1 MKYIGRISSIIPI
14 LVINIWLL
22 KFTAEYDGVA
32 YFLFSLLLA
41 ILVSVISWIL
51 GGQYDKAKYYYHELQ
66 KEKENLQQIFD
77 SVEVTIWSNNIVEQ
91 RIHVSKGVEKVS
103 GYPVKRFFDDYSF
116 WMKIFLPED
125 RQKLDQFYKQVL
137 SGKSD
142 DVEARFIHANG
153 ETHWAYVSGTPIFDK
168 ENKVIKINGIV
179 VDITSRIDTVGK
191 LKESENRYRSVVEL
205 SPNLIVIYQDE
216 RLVYANPATTKLLGL
231 ELSELKGKSAFQFI
245 HPTFLEKAVECS
257 KRKSLHNKETDY
269 IEYKIIKP
277 NGEIAFLELAGNE
290 IAYNGQS
297 AILMVGTDVTAKK
310 QQQER
315 IEYMAFHDA
324 LTGLPNRYMYN
335 DTLEEALER
344 CKQAHHVLGV
354 MFIDVDHFKS
364 VNDTMG
370 HEAGDE
376 LLKQVS
382 ERIRENVREEDM
394 VARPGGDEFTV
405 LLENVHE
412 NLVRDIAHR
421 IIKAFTSPFLINN
434 KEIYASNSIGVS
446 LYPVDGDD
454 KETLNS
460 KADIAMYFAKKSGKN
475 KYQFFNEH
483 GDKLARKLQLEQDFR
498 SAIEENEF
506 YLEYQ
511 PCVELKT
518 GSVYCV
524 EALVRWKHP
533 ILGIIPPNEF
543 IPIMEETGW
552 IVNLGTWVLNEAC
565 RQNKEWQKLGINVK
579 VAVNVSSIQFEAEN
593 FVDVV
598 KEALL
603 KHEMQSD
610 FLEIEI
616 TESVMQNVEK
626 STRIIHELKEL
637 GVKISIDDFGTGYS
651 SLSLLSSLS
660 IDHVKI
666 DKSFIDGIT
675 SNSNIASV
683 VKKMIEMG
691 ESLNFDLI
699 AEGIELEEQANFL
712 IENGCRY
719 GQGYYFSRPVS
730 PEEIQKLLMQMW

>member
-22 KFTAEYDGVA
+22 KLTMKSDGVL
-32 YFLFSLLLA
+32 YFLFSLLLTVLA
-41 ILVSVISWIL
+41 SIITWVL
-51 GGQYDKAKYYYHELQ
+51 GGQFDKAKFYYHELQ

-77 SVEVTIWSNNIVEQ
+77 SVDATIWSNNIVEQ
-91 RIHVSKGVEKVS
+91 RLYVSKGVEKIS
-103 GYPVKRFFDDYSF
+103 GYSVQQFFEDYNF
-116 WMKIFLPED
+116 WLSIFLPED
-125 RQKLDQFYKQVL
+125 RPNLDQFYERVL
-137 SGKSD
+137 TGKSD
-142 DVEARFIHANG
+142 YVEARFIHANG
-153 ETHWAYVSGTPIFDK
+153 KIRWAYVSGAPIKGKDN
-168 ENKVIKINGIV
+168 EVIKINGVV
-179 VDITSRIDTVGK
+179 VDITSKKETMER
-191 LKESENRYRSVVEL
+191 LRESESRYRSVVEL
-205 SPNLIVIYQDE
+205 SPNLLFIYQDKS
-216 RLVYANPATTKLLGL
+216 LVYANPATTKLLGM
-231 ELSELKGKSAFQFI
+231 EISELIGRTPFEFI
-245 HPTFLEKAVECS
+245 HPTFLEMAISRTKELLQQKRTTDS
-257 KRKSLHNKETDY
+257 K
-269 IEYKIIKP
+269 EYKIVKP
-277 NGEIAFLELAGNE
+277 NGEIAYLELLGKE
-290 IAYNGQS
+290 IPFNGKS
-297 AILMVGTDVTAKK
+297 AIMVVGTDVTAKK
-310 QQQER
+310 QQQEK

-335 DTLEEALER
+335 ESLEKALER
-344 CKQAHHVLGV
+344 CKQNDLGLAV
-354 MFIDVDHFKS
+354 MFIDVDHFKF

-370 HEAGDE
+370 HEAGDM
-376 LLKQVS
+376 LLKKVS
-382 ERIRENVREEDM
+382 ERLLENVRDGDL
-394 VARPGGDEFTV
+394 VARPGGDEFTI
-405 LLENVHE
+405 LLENVE
-412 NLVRDIAHR
+412 ERLVRNIAQR
-421 IIKAFTSPFLINN
+421 IIHAFAAPFTINN
-434 KEIYASNSIGVS
+434 KEIYTSISIGVS
-446 LYPVDGDD
+446 LFPIDGDD

-475 KYQFFNEH
+475 KYQLFNEH
-483 GDKLARKLQLEQDFR
+483 GDVLARKLQLEQDFR
-498 SAIEENEF
+498 SAIELNEF

-518 GSVYCV
+518 GTVYCV

-552 IVNLGTWVLNEAC
+552 IVNLGTWVLNKAC
-565 RQNKEWQKLGINVK
+565 RQNIEWQKLGINVK
-579 VAVNVSSIQFEAEN
+579 VAVNVSSMQFEAEN
-593 FVDVV
+593 FVAGV
-598 KEALL
+598 KQALL
-603 KHEMQSD
+603 EHKMQAD

-626 STRIIHELKEL
+626 STRIIQELKEL

-666 DKSFIDGIT
+666 DKSFIDGII

-699 AEGIELEEQANFL
+699 AVGIEVKEQADFL

-730 PEEIQKLLMQMW
+730 PNEIKKLFMQMW

>member
-14 LVINIWLL
+14 LAINIWLL
-22 KFTAEYDGVA
+22 KHTATYDGVP
-32 YFLFSLLLA
+32 YFLSSL
-41 ILVSVISWIL
+41 ILVIVASIISWTL
-51 GGQYDKAKYYYHELQ
+51 GGQFDKARYYYHELQ

-103 GYPVKRFFDDYSF
+103 GYSVTRFFDDYTF

-125 RQKLDQFYKQVL
+125 QQKLDKFYKRVL

-153 ETHWAYVSGTPIFDK
+153 EIHWAYVSGTPIFDK

-179 VDITSRIDTVGK
+179 VDITSRIETVGR

-216 RLVYANPATTKLLGL
+216 KLVYANPATTRLLGM
-231 ELSELKGKSAFQFI
+231 ELSELKGKSAFDFI
-245 HPTFLEKAVECS
+245 HPTFLEKAVERS
-257 KRKSLHNKETDY
+257 KKSSQHNKETDY
-269 IEYKIIKP
+269 IEYKIVKP
-277 NGEIAFLELAGNE
+277 NGEIALLELAGNE
-290 IAYNGQS
+290 ISYNGQS
-297 AILMVGTDVTAKK
+297 AILIVGTDVTAKK

-324 LTGLPNRYMYN
+324 LTGLPNRYLYN
-335 DTLEEALER
+335 DTLEDALER
-344 CKQAHHVLGV
+344 CRQAHHVLGV
-354 MFIDVDHFKS
+354 MFIDVDHFKF

-382 ERIRENVREEDM
+382 KRIRENVREKDL

-412 NLVRDIAHR
+412 DLVREIAQR
-421 IIKAFTSPFLINN
+421 IINAFTSPFFINN
-434 KEIYASNSIGVS
+434 KEIFASTSIGVS
-446 LYPVDGDD
+446 LYPVDGED

-475 KYQFFNEH
+475 KYQFFKEH
-483 GDKLARKLQLEQDFR
+483 GDELARKLQLEQDFR
-498 SAIEENEF
+498 SAIELNEF

-518 GSVYCV
+518 GTVYCV

-543 IPIMEETGW
+543 ISIMEETGW

-593 FVDVV
+593 FVNGV
-598 KEALL
+598 KQALL
-603 KHEMQSD
+603 DHKLQAE

-626 STRIIHELKEL
+626 STGIIQELKEL

-660 IDHVKI
+660 IGHVKI
-666 DKSFIDGIT
+666 DKSFIDGIIN
-675 SNSNIASV
+675 NSNIGSV

-699 AEGIELEEQANFL
+699 AEGIEVKEQADFL

-730 PEEIQKLLMQMW
+730 PDEIMRQLMHM